1 MILLKRLRIDKGL
14 TETELAHLI
23 GAETC
28 AIQAIEQEDF
38 SSLYRVRLFRLKTAL
53 NYKGGPYELLKHCN

>member
-14 TETELAHLI
+14 TETELAHLV

-28 AIQAIEQEDF
+28 AIQAIEQGDF
-38 SSLYRVRLFRLKTAL
+38 SSLYRVRLLRLQSAL
-53 NYKGGPYELLKHCN
+53 NHKGNPYELLKQAT